1 MSNRGELVESI
12 QRAYKKNIIILFI
25 SYLSMWFT
33 YYLYLFICGGVYM
46 LFSFIGIECV
56 ALRFVVFFIVVY
68 VIMFIFAL
76 YIF

>member
-33 YYLYLFICGGVYM
+33 FYFYLFMCGGVCM